1 MRELSKSPSLSL
13 AGVQGTTGALAK
25 PAAGDTIIVSDEDVV
40 IFEQMKYQLI
50 VWLRIEAVRLGIDIA
65 DRTPLQL
72 IDLLRDQEGFDDTR
86 LQVVTTLLQL
96 ADSVGAKGQAALI
109 DYKQAMMF
117 YLMHTRR
124 AR

>member
-1 MRELSKSPSLSL
+1 MRELSKTPSTSL
-13 AGVQGTTGALAK
+13 AGVQGTTAALAK
-25 PAAGDTIIVSDEDVV
+25 PAASDTIVVSDEDVV
-40 IFEQMKYQLI
+40 IFEQMKYQLL
-50 VWLRIEAVRLGIDIA
+50 VWLRIEAVRLGIDIT

-72 IDLLRDQEGFDDTR
+72 IDHLRDQEGFDDTR
-86 LQVVTTLLQL
+86 LQVVSTLLHL
-96 ADSVGAKGQAALI
+96 ADSVSAKGVAALI

>member
-1 MRELSKSPSLSL
+1 ML
-13 AGVQGTTGALAK
+13 
-25 PAAGDTIIVSDEDVV
+25 DDEDVM

-50 VWLRIEAVRLGIDIA
+50 VWLRVEAVRQGLDIA
-65 DRTPLQL
+65 DKTPLQL
-72 IDLLRDQEGFDDTR
+72 VDLLHSQEGFDETR
-86 LQVVTTLLQL
+86 LQVVTTLLHL
-96 ADSVGAKGQAALI
+96 ADSVSAKGQALLI

>member
-1 MRELSKSPSLSL
+1 MRELSKTPSTSL

-25 PAAGDTIIVSDEDVV
+25 PDTIVVSDEDVV
-40 IFEQMKYQLI
+40 IFEQMKYQLL

-65 DRTPLQL
+65 DQTPLQL

-86 LQVVTTLLQL
+86 LQVVTTLLHL
-96 ADSVGAKGQAALI
+96 ADSVVAKGQAALI